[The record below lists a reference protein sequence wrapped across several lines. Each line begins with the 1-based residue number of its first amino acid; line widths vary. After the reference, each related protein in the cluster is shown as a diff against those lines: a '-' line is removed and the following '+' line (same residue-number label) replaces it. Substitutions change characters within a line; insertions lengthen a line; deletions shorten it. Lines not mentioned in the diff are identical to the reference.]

1 MFEPDQDGA
10 YARIAASPTRRVSGV
25 AMLVCLGALLVYV
38 SFSSQTG
45 FIGRIIVL
53 GLGIAALV
61 YADMLRRATMCE
73 ILLTDAGLFDT
84 TGRTLAL
91 FDDIENVQRGAF
103 ALKPSHGFS
112 LVLKTSQSRVWAP
125 GMWWR
130 FGKRVGVGGVTP
142 PGASKFMAEQIA
154 LRLVS

>member
-1 MFEPDQDGA
+1 MIDDEPEEPG
-10 YARIAASPTRRVSGV
+10 YEIVPPGV

>member
-1 MFEPDQDGA
+1 MFEPDKDGV
-10 YARIAASPTRRVSGV
+10 YARIAASQTRRVS
-25 AMLVCLGALLVYV
+25 AMFMLVCLGALLVYV
-38 SFSSQTG
+38 SFTSQTG
-45 FIGRIIVL
+45 FVGRIIVL
-53 GLGIAALV
+53 GLGIASLV
-61 YADMLRRATMCE
+61 YSDMLRRATMCE
-73 ILLTDAGLFDT
+73 IILTDEGVFDT

-91 FDDIENVQRGAF
+91 FTDIENVQRGAF

-112 LVLKTSQSRVWAP
+112 LIMKSPQTRVWAP

-154 LRLVS
+154 LRLAS